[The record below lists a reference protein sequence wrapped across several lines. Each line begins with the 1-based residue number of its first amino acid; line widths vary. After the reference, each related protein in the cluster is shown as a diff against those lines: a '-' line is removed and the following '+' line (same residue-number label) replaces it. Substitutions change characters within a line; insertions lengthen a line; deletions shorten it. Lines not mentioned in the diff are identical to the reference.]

1 VAGCPFLLWRL
12 ARHDDG
18 TVTGIVYYSDLSGIS
33 MAHGNIDP
41 SGKFHLELTSS
52 MGDGPVGVVDGT
64 KPAKGKA
71 TATLKGAGCANMVME
86 LTPVDDLNR
95 VPLATQTPYR

>member
-1 VAGCPFLLWRL
+1 
-12 ARHDDG
+12 
-18 TVTGIVYYSDLSGIS
+18 VYYSDLSGIS
-33 MAHGNIDP
+33 TARGNIDP

-64 KPAKGKA
+64 KPVSGKA
-71 TATLKGAGCANMVME
+71 TATLKGAGCANMEME

-95 VPLATQTPYR
+95 IPKATQNPYQ